1 MFVLSN
7 FIIAL
12 GKIINFVL
20 TIYIYIIIFRA
31 VISWVNPDP
40 YNTIV
45 QFLHRATEPVLSPI
59 RFWLVRIFKR
69 QFMIDISPII
79 AILAIWFLQSFV
91 VNSLMDLAM
100 RLK

>member
-1 MFVLSN
+1 MFVMAN

-40 YNTIV
+40 YNPIV
-45 QFLHRATEPVLSPI
+45 QFLHQATEPVLSPI

-69 QFMIDISPII
+69 QFMIDISPVI

>member
-40 YNTIV
+40 YNPIV
-45 QFLHRATEPVLSPI
+45 QFLHRATELVLSPI

>member
-40 YNTIV
+40 YNAIV

-59 RFWLVRIFKR
+59 RSWLVRIFKR

-79 AILAIWFLQSFV
+79 TILAIWFLQSFV